1 MANPN
6 ERILN
11 LQREPLIVGAG
22 GAVNSV
28 NGKTGD
34 VVLTAEDVGALP
46 DSTTIPSKTSDLEND
61 SDFQTGD
68 EVNQAIGIETTAREN
83 ADNGLQGQIDGLAA
97 ASDVTDIV
105 GTYADLQAYDT
116 SKLKDNDIIKVLQ
129 DENQNDETTYYRW
142 STSTEAFTLIGEEG
156 PYYTKAAADQ
166 KFQDKLT
173 AGSNITIDANN
184 EISAD
189 IPVFTGTD
197 GVDAGTAGLV
207 PAPATTDAGKY
218 LKADGTWDSIV
229 IPQSGIPTNATFWGA
244 SYDSVNNKV
253 DGEFTVNST
262 YAGSPT
268 KLDIG
273 KYTNGSIPYIR
284 SEGSAIALG
293 GSKVSLTSGGT
304 KRLSIDGSNIF
315 AWATL
320 YMAQSSSSTSYNQ
333 IKSVADPTS
342 AQDAATKNYTDNL
355 VINYSAIN
363 GASAPTTA
371 TEAKYVGQLYY
382 DTTNDDMYYC
392 SAITAQGTDPETY
405 TYTWSQFG
413 GGGPTVVQTTGTS
426 ATDVMS
432 QAATTNMIYPSGSE
446 TSNTNIFIKGGGQ
459 GSPNYVCI
467 GPAQV
472 SGNVDTSNGATAI
485 GGGAMATGTRG
496 VAIAAGSEV
505 AQASGQDSIAIRG
518 QAKATNSIA
527 IGRNANVAS
536 SSTGS
541 IAIGYNAG
549 SATSAPY
556 AVALG
561 RNAYTNSSSIAIGD
575 GSSTSGNDGGIAIGR
590 SSRAFG
596 PDTMAIGEN
605 ITTTGLT
612 GSVVIGNGP
621 SLNTA
626 YATRNNEFC
635 VHASTTA
642 NQPMVHS
649 NVDTPTLGTDAANK
663 NYVDSIY
670 PVGAVFTSTSATAP
684 TIAGGTWT
692 EIGTQ
697 TIGSS
702 TVHYYE
708 RTA

>member
-1 MANPN
+1 M
-6 ERILN
+6 EEI
-11 LQREPLIVGAG
+11 QIQVEEEPIAIVG

-28 NGKTGD
+28 NGQTGD

-46 DSTTIPSKTSDLEND
+46 NTTAIPSKTSDLEND
-61 SDFQTGD
+61 SDYQTGD

-83 ADNGLQGQIDGLAA
+83 ADNGLQGQIDALSA

-142 STSTEAFTLIGEEG
+142 STSTETFTLIGEEG

-197 GVDAGTAGLV
+197 GVDAGTAGKV

-218 LKADGTWDSIV
+218 LKADGTWD
-229 IPQSGIPTNATFWGA
+229 
-244 SYDSVNNKV
+244 
-253 DGEFTVNST
+253 TVS
-262 YAGSPT
+262 AGP
-268 KLDIG
+268 
-273 KYTNGSIPYIR
+273 N
-284 SEGSAIALG
+284 
-293 GSKVSLTSGGT
+293 
-304 KRLSIDGSNIF
+304 
-315 AWATL
+315 
-320 YMAQSSSSTSYNQ
+320 
-333 IKSVADPTS
+333 
-342 AQDAATKNYTDNL
+342 
-355 VINYSAIN
+355 
-363 GASAPTTA
+363 
-371 TEAKYVGQLYY
+371 
-382 DTTNDDMYYC
+382 
-392 SAITAQGTDPETY
+392 
-405 TYTWSQFG
+405 
-413 GGGPTVVQTTGTS
+413 VVQTTGTS

-518 QAKATNSIA
+518 KAQATNSIA

-536 SSTGS
+536 ASTGS

-596 PDTMAIGEN
+596 SSTMAIGEN
-605 ITTTGLT
+605 ITTAGLT

-663 NYVDSIY
+663 NYVDTRVLTNAGAPTTSTVGVVGQLLEDTTNGKLYQCTDATNPYVWTEVGAGGGGGGSGIPTDATIFGATYDSVNNKVDGPVTINDGNGGSVTIGQTNSSTSNNSGALITTGNALQIKAKNQLKIDVGTGGATTFYNGGSIGLPASMGTY
-670 PVGAVFTSTSATAP
+670 NARIFNLKAEPMAMNDAASAIYVASYFPVGTVIMSTSATAP
-684 TIAGGTWT
+684 SIGVQVFGMTWT
-692 EIGTQ
+692 QIGSQ
-697 TIGSS
+697 TIGSK
-702 TVHYYE
+702 TVYYYE